1 MQITLGHSSSTLLKH
16 CAARK
21 IDCDIRLPASTLSS
35 LSPSA
40 ALPLEREPA
49 APLPPP
55 ATKAATSPSPSPQ
68 PTRETTT
75 IATVCNITSSSRR
88 HSRCSS
94 MQSEAPT
101 CSKVPT
107 VDVGGLG
114 AHHAEEPCQQ
124 EWERVTRELEQ
135 AFSDIG
141 CAYLTG
147 HGVPDH
153 LINEMLST
161 GVAFFKQQEEVKNR
175 WSKDTNMHG
184 YLSINSERYA
194 GAGPELH
201 ESFLFKPDS
210 YNSCDEEAP
219 PFMTPLMT
227 VHEFCLT
234 LSRRLMTCLALS
246 VGKNRDHFVN
256 MHLDSGTKNSLS
268 TYRLNYYPLASG
280 GREDTTGFGA
290 HVDYST
296 ITLIYSNDSE
306 GLQVRDS
313 AGRWIDV
320 KCVPGTII
328 LLAGEFLHF
337 HSYKRF
343 RPAMHR
349 VVLPSEHQPRRPHR
363 CTLIWFEHAD
373 SHQPMWPTSED
384 PTQPAPP
391 GVKDFLMEKT
401 TTAVKAVSRN

>member
-1 MQITLGHSSSTLLKH
+1 MKYEEKASSIHFVLIITISST
-16 CAARK
+16 
-21 IDCDIRLPASTLSS
+21 
-35 LSPSA
+35 
-40 ALPLEREPA
+40 
-49 APLPPP
+49 
-55 ATKAATSPSPSPQ
+55 
-68 PTRETTT
+68 PTRKR
-75 IATVCNITSSSRR
+75 TSSTTPTTSNKSSDITITITAANKRNHHHR
-88 HSRCSS
+88 HRL
-94 MQSEAPT
+94 QHNEQQQKAQQ
-101 CSKVPT
+101 VQQHAER
-107 VDVGGLG
+107 GAYLQQG